1 MVSEMSGRRMKYT
14 ITIEG
19 KAAAAAPKPT
29 GKPRGRP
36 PKDPAKKAA
45 EAEQKKKD
53 DHKKA
58 ISEFDKVYDERQKY
72 LDAGIGDEFAGWQRR
87 TFAPVKLVLSS
98 SRHEDKLASCKFAP
112 DRLAPLRLALSKRA
126 RLASTPARLAP
137 LRSAE
142 LNSAPFAWT
151 LAKLQPRRSV
161 SANLA
166 PVASTPAKLQPR
178 RFQPVRSM

>member
-1 MVSEMSGRRMKYT
+1 MKYT

-58 ISEFDKVYDERQKY
+58 ISEFDKVYDERKKF
-72 LDAGIGDEFAGWQRR
+72 LDAGIGDEFAGWETDVKRLRDEQNKLDVMHEDFEAKGDEIARQLKRMRDAKKAYDDNLNHYDGLLLGAGPRSRRSARGASQRR
-87 TFAPVKLVLSS
+87 TNFVFVS
-98 SRHEDKLASCKFAP
+98 F
-112 DRLAPLRLALSKRA
+112 
-126 RLASTPARLAP
+126 T
-137 LRSAE
+137 
-142 LNSAPFAWT
+142 
-151 LAKLQPRRSV
+151 PRRR
-161 SANLA
+161 AALF
-166 PVASTPAKLQPR
+166 PVCRA
-178 RFQPVRSM
+178 